1 MRNLTLTSLQTLAND
16 QTVLCTKVEPI
27 KDFIDGRYVEP
38 VKGQKYECVLTGNG
52 YDKITIKTEEI
63 FSSITMEMIESNNGA
78 IPVEVSNFVC
88 KIYADR
94 KTGNLLVSAKAS
106 TVQPAIVDNNQN
118 DFLFPN

>member
-16 QTVLCTKVEPI
+16 QTVLCTKAEPI
-27 KDFIDGRYVEP
+27 KDYVDGHYVEP

-52 YDKITIKTEEI
+52 YDKITIKTEERI
-63 FSSITMEMIESNNGA
+63 PSITMEMIESNNGA

>member
-1 MRNLTLTSLQTLAND
+1 MRTIQITDISVMSNNQK
-16 QTVLCTKVEPI
+16 VLCTKVDPI
-27 KDFIDGRYVEP
+27 KDFIDGHYAEP

-106 TVQPAIVDNNQN
+106 TVQPAMEGGDDDDRI
-118 DFLFPN
+118 F

>member
-1 MRNLTLTSLQTLAND
+1 MRTIQITDISVMSNNQK
-16 QTVLCTKVEPI
+16 VLCTKVEPI
-27 KDFIDGRYVEP
+27 KDFIDGHYAEP

-52 YDKITIKTEEI
+52 YDKITIKTEERI
-63 FSSITMEMIESNNGA
+63 PSITMEMIESNNGA

-106 TVQPAIVDNNQN
+106 TVQPAIVDN
-118 DFLFPN
+118 DPSDLLFAN

>member
-27 KDFIDGRYVEP
+27 KDFVDGHYVEP
-38 VKGQKYECVLTGNG
+38 IKGQKYECVLTGNG

-106 TVQPAIVDNNQN
+106 TVQPAMEGGDDDDRI
-118 DFLFPN
+118 F